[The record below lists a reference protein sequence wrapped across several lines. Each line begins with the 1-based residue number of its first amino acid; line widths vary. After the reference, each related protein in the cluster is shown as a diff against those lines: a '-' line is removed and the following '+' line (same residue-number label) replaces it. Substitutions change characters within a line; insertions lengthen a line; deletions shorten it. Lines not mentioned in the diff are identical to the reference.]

1 VWKFWVASSPGEFNH
16 QTRRLSADGDHA
28 MERNSTATPEAS
40 LFDGAAW
47 FDPIEA
53 GVRDRIRGFI
63 ETMLEEE
70 LGTSIN
76 LMV

>member
-1 VWKFWVASSPGEFNH
+1 
-16 QTRRLSADGDHA
+16 